1 MDWLRIFTGLI
12 SLFSWINVDIGIDID
27 VNVSSA
33 SFLFALN
40 AIRLTTMSII
50 HSKPTNGAMTT
61 NMISGKI
68 NSMAAP
74 RPHRYQ
80 DTLIYDFEEF
90 DV

>member
-1 MDWLRIFTGLI
+1 MGAAYVLAINMPSAIKLS
-12 SLFSWINVDIGIDID
+12 SLN
-27 VNVSSA
+27 SA
-33 SFLFALN
+33 SFLCARN